1 MARVFLLSYV
11 TCTCTLPMLRSLCL
25 LGLHGSAFHALPL
38 GPPFRRGFL
47 TGIMFYFPTSYC
59 AHISRCFPSPLLRV
73 SFFSVVLS
81 PQKDDEN
88 QVDLIKASAQKQ
100 ANRVIAAPRPKVIFL

>member
-1 MARVFLLSYV
+1 MARVFLLPYV

-38 GPPFRRGFL
+38 GGFR

-73 SFFSVVLS
+73 SFFPVVLS